1 MAGFYFSKAMGQ
13 WIETLM
19 KDHKEADT
27 ITEESIRNI
36 KTVASLGAEK
46 KLSKN
51 YNSLVLS
58 CFITFINRLKHV
70 RRCY

>member
-51 YNSLVLS
+51 YNSSHWLHPQG
-58 CFITFINRLKHV
+58 N
-70 RRCY
+70 

>member
-1 MAGFYFSKAMGQ
+1 MGH

-19 KDHKEADT
+19 RDHKDADT

-46 KLSKN
+46 RFTEKYYRLVYYKLF
-51 YNSLVLS
+51 VL
-58 CFITFINRLKHV
+58 LD
-70 RRCY
+70 

>member
-1 MAGFYFSKAMGQ
+1 MGL

-19 KDHKEADT
+19 RDHKSADT

-46 KLSKN
+46 RFAEKY
-51 YNSLVLS
+51 YNLV
-58 CFITFINRLKHV
+58 
-70 RRCY
+70 Y

>member
-1 MAGFYFSKAMGQ
+1 MGN

-36 KTVASLGAEK
+36 KTVASLGAEAK
-46 KLSKN
+46 FTAK
-51 YNSLVLS
+51 YNNLVLNKFNDDS
-58 CFITFINRLKHV
+58 
-70 RRCY
+70 